1 MPNSI
6 THCTPPPLRTAH
18 SDPRCEVFFNGISA
32 GVTKATHTTIEPVW
46 NETLEFDLE
55 GLDECSHVTIVMKEV
70 CACTSAW
77 PHLQATA
84 THTSNQRWSGVQ
96 TVRNGVTGV
105 GRLQLREC
113 LHAELVICFPP
124 PLSHLLIFMI

>member
-6 THCTPPPLRTAH
+6 TDCTPPPRRTAH
-18 SDPRCEVFFNGISA
+18 SEPRCEVFFNGISA

-46 NETLEFDLE
+46 NETFEFDLE

-77 PHLQATA
+77 PH
-84 THTSNQRWSGVQ
+84 THLTSVWSGVQ
-96 TVRNGVTGV
+96 TARNGVTGV

-113 LHAELVICFPP
+113 LHAELVSGPPICFPP
-124 PLSHLLIFMI
+124 PLSHLLIVLI